1 MARASVPLRILPLTA
16 ALFAACGSSPQKQA
30 REAHQAL
37 ASWTATAE
45 LSAEL
50 TQSGALPRQYVR
62 QLNEAVQR
70 GKQKARREAEATE

>member
-45 LSAEL
+45 LSAQL
-50 TQSGALPRQYVR
+50 SQSGDLPQQYVR
-62 QLNEAVQR
+62 QLDEAIQR
-70 GKQKARREAEATE
+70 GKQKARSQTEAAE

>member
-1 MARASVPLRILPLTA
+1 MARANVPLRILPLTA

-45 LSAEL
+45 LSAQL
-50 TQSGALPRQYVR
+50 SRAGALPQQYVR
-62 QLNEAVQR
+62 QLAEAVQQ
-70 GKQKARREAEATE
+70 GTQKARRQAEAVE